1 MRRPSEIVE
10 AVCEQHEVIRSQL
23 LGRSRITEIVR
34 ARKALVKELSQEGYQ
49 ICEIGR
55 VINRKHATVIHLL
68 RNTRS
73 PRSNIFR
80 QKQENC
86 RISIYE

>member
-1 MRRPSEIVE
+1 MRRPSEIVD

-23 LGRSRITEIVR
+23 LGRSRITEIER

-55 VINRKHATVIHLL
+55 IIHRGHAAVIHLL
-68 RNTRS
+68 RDTRS
-73 PRSNIFR
+73 SRSNIFR
-80 QKQENC
+80 QKQKTN
-86 RISIYE
+86 I